1 MIRNYFKIAWRSI
14 RKSKVYSFINI
25 AGLSIGMTVSILI
38 GLWIYDEISFNKN
51 FKNHDRIAQVVQN
64 VTNNGEVQTW
74 TNVPYPLADELRK
87 NYGGDFKHIAM
98 AYYIAEHLLTLDEK
112 KLKKEGGYF
121 EKDAPALFSLEMV
134 RGSNRLDDPSSLL
147 LSESAAKACFGDA
160 DPMNK

>member
-87 NYGGDFKHIAM
+87 KLWGRFQTYCDG
-98 AYYIAEHLLTLDEK
+98 LL
-112 KLKKEGGYF
+112 Y
-121 EKDAPALFSLEMV
+121 
-134 RGSNRLDDPSSLL
+134 RG
-147 LSESAAKACFGDA
+147 AFA
-160 DPMNK
+160 DVG